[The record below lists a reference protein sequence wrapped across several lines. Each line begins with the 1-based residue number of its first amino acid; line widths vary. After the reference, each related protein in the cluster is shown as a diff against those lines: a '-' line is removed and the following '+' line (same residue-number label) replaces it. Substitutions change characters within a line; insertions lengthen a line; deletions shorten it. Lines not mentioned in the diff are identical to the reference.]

1 VDQTADPVVGL
12 DQAGCQ
18 AACDEMEGC
27 DTINFRW
34 KDPNFGG
41 ESTCYRKI
49 CGDFKT
55 ASCTLFTKHKSRDVY
70 TKACGAA
77 ELYSDHV
84 VVDGDGLFS
93 GISCPDETAADIAEI
108 LETCSSGAVTTEAGE
123 QSCTSAYYKISDEFN
138 GLATSCAAVD
148 QTADPVVGLD
158 QAGCQASCD
167 AMEGC
172 DTINFR
178 WKDPNFNGDSTCYRK
193 NCGSF
198 EQAACTLFSKHLS
211 RDVFTK
217 ACGAEELWADHV
229 LVDGDGLF
237 AGVRCPSAAGDDGD
251 ASLESGEPVCVNWI
265 STNRT
270 SNQCDICSEWSG
282 GSSSSVSANVRTC
295 LIWEKTSETGISSCQ
310 EYAPS
315 ALQLQQR
322 EAYQE
327 FLQSRWSK
335 VGVCDGLYTVGT
347 TCTIERE
354 DGSKCEVRDQPCHGG
369 TQLGGVAGVLSAG
382 WQMTFGTAEVSLKIR
397 LISHL
402 IK

>member
-1 VDQTADPVVGL
+1 MDWLPHVLQWIRQPTQLLDLTKPVAKPPV
-12 DQAGCQ
+12 
-18 AACDEMEGC
+18 MP
-27 DTINFRW
+27 W
-34 KDPNFGG
+34 
-41 ESTCYRKI
+41 
-49 CGDFKT
+49 
-55 ASCTLFTKHKSRDVY
+55 RDV
-70 TKACGAA
+70 T
-77 ELYSDHV
+77 
-84 VVDGDGLFS
+84 
-93 GISCPDETAADIAEI
+93 
-108 LETCSSGAVTTEAGE
+108 
-123 QSCTSAYYKISDEFN
+123 QSISDGRTRISMETRHVTERTAVALN
-138 GLATSCAAVD
+138 KQHALCLVSTYLAT
-148 QTADPVVGLD
+148 
-158 QAGCQASCD
+158 
-167 AMEGC
+167 
-172 DTINFR
+172 
-178 WKDPNFNGDSTCYRK
+178 
-193 NCGSF
+193 
-198 EQAACTLFSKHLS
+198 
-211 RDVFTK
+211 
-217 ACGAEELWADHV
+217 CGAEELWADHV

-327 FLQSRWSK
+327 FLQEKWSK